1 MIRLADLLQ
10 VEATSAVRKG
20 TSEMD
25 LEIVLL
31 SEVRQRK
38 SYTDDVAYMLNL
50 KNWFRVQLPV
60 LYSNFPLASY
70 FTHGNV
76 YVSMVLSQF
85 IPSSRSFPPLCPKSV
100 LYFASVFLPCKQVHQ
115 YHFSRFHM
123 YALIYDICFSLSDF
137 TLYRL

>member
-1 MIRLADLLQ
+1 MPCSVLFVSALQQCESFVNMHIFPPLDTPSDPPPSHASRLSQGIGLSSLCY
-10 VEATSAVRKG
+10 AT
-20 TSEMD
+20 TSH
-25 LEIVLL
+25 
-31 SEVRQRK
+31 
-38 SYTDDVAYMLNL
+38 
-50 KNWFRVQLPV
+50 
-60 LYSNFPLASY
+60 Y

-137 TLYRL
+137 TLYNRLQVHSPH